1 MVKKFGAILI
11 LGVGASANEAY
22 TFKYMQYLSK
32 QNKSYGSLEE
42 FNMRLNNFI
51 EIDKFIENWNS
62 QPDKTHFTG
71 HNFLSDWTQ
80 AEKDVI
86 TGKAAGNAARR
97 AKDKETRRSTTPESP

>member
-1 MVKKFGAILI
+1 MVKSFGAFLI
-11 LGVGASANEAY
+11 LGVVASANEAY

-32 QNKSYGSLEE
+32 QNKSYSSLEE

-51 EIDKFIENWNS
+51 AVDKWIENWNS
-62 QPDKTHFTG
+62 QPEKTNFAG

-97 AKDKETRRSTTPESP
+97 AKDKEARRSTTPHSL